1 MWRNTVLK
9 KIVINDKEAALSLT
23 LWRAVEIDACWSLD
37 RRKGVC
43 VCGGVL
49 QCRKWF
55 LMQ

>member
-1 MWRNTVLK
+1 MLK

-43 VCGGVL
+43 VCGGG
-49 QCRKWF
+49 F
-55 LMQ
+55 TMQKMVSNAIKY

>member
-1 MWRNTVLK
+1 MLK

-43 VCGGVL
+43 VWGGGVYNAENG
-49 QCRKWF
+49 F
-55 LMQ
+55 